1 MDRRS
6 RERPAVRI
14 GEIKATLALV
24 AAVIVAG
31 GVTLVQGQP
40 PASSQRQAGSAAEI
54 VKVRQKGL
62 KSLGAAFKTIRDELR
77 GDSPDAAKIRGASAD
92 ITQAAGAIDKWF
104 PAGTGP
110 DSGVATDAKA
120 EVWTDP
126 AGFATAREAF
136 VREANKWAQLGNS
149 GDASA
154 WKEGAA
160 SLGQSCKGCH
170 DKYRV
175 KKE

>member
-1 MDRRS
+1 MK
-6 RERPAVRI
+6 I
-14 GEIKATLALV
+14 TLALV
-24 AAVIVAG
+24 AAVITAS
-31 GVTLVQGQP
+31 GVTFAQGQS
-40 PASSQRQAGSAAEI
+40 PASSQGQATSAAEV
-54 VKVRQKGL
+54 VKARQKGL
-62 KSLGAAFKTIRDELR
+62 KALGAAFKTIRDELK
-77 GDSPDAAKIRGASAD
+77 GDSPDAAKIREASGD

-110 DSGVATDAKA
+110 DSGVKTDAKP
-120 EVWTDP
+120 EVWTDS

-149 GDASA
+149 TDASA

-160 SLGQSCKGCH
+160 SLGESCKGCH
-170 DKYRV
+170 EKYRV

>member
-1 MDRRS
+1 MSKRDT
-6 RERPAVRI
+6 
-14 GEIKATLALV
+14 KTTLALV
-24 AAVIVAG
+24 AAAIAAA
-31 GVTLVQGQP
+31 GVTFAQSQSPSSSRGQA
-40 PASSQRQAGSAAEI
+40 ASATEVVKARQT
-54 VKVRQKGL
+54 GL
-62 KSLGAAFKTIRDELR
+62 KALGAAFKVIRDELKE
-77 GDSPDAAKIRGASAD
+77 DAPDAAKIRKASAD

-104 PAGTGP
+104 PAGTGL
-110 DSGVATDAKA
+110 DSGVKTDAKA

-149 GDASA
+149 TDASA

-170 DKYRV
+170 DKYRL

>member
-1 MDRRS
+1 M
-6 RERPAVRI
+6 
-14 GEIKATLALV
+14 KTTLTLV
-24 AAVIVAG
+24 AAVIAAG
-31 GVTLVQGQP
+31 GVTFAQGQLP
-40 PASSQRQAGSAAEI
+40 GSSQQGQAASAAEV
-54 VKVRQKGL
+54 VKARQKGL
-62 KSLGAAFKTIRDELR
+62 KALGAAFKTIRDELK
-77 GDSPDAAKIRGASAD
+77 GDSPDAAKIREASAD

-110 DSGVATDAKA
+110 DSGVKTDAKP

-136 VREANKWAQLGNS
+136 VREANKWAQLANGT
-149 GDASA
+149 DVSA

>member
-1 MDRRS
+1 MKT
-6 RERPAVRI
+6 I
-14 GEIKATLALV
+14 LALV
-24 AAVIVAG
+24 AAVITAG
-31 GVTLVQGQP
+31 SVTFAQGQS
-40 PASSQRQAGSAAEI
+40 PASSQGQAASAGEV
-54 VKVRQKGL
+54 VKARQKGL
-62 KSLGAAFKTIRDELR
+62 KALGAAFKTIRDELK
-77 GDSPDAAKIRGASAD
+77 GGSPDAAKIREASAD

-110 DSGVATDAKA
+110 DSGVKTDAKP

-136 VREANKWAQLGNS
+136 VREANKWAQLANS
-149 GDASA
+149 TDVSA

>member
-1 MDRRS
+1 MK
-6 RERPAVRI
+6 I
-14 GEIKATLALV
+14 TLALV
-24 AAVIVAG
+24 AAVIAASS
-31 GVTLVQGQP
+31 VTFAQGQS
-40 PASSQRQAGSAAEI
+40 PASTQGQAASAAEV
-54 VKVRQKGL
+54 VKARQKGL
-62 KSLGAAFKTIRDELR
+62 KGLGAAFKTIRDELK
-77 GDSPDAAKIRGASAD
+77 GDSPDAAKIREASAD

-110 DSGVATDAKA
+110 DSGVKTDVKP

-136 VREANKWAQLGNS
+136 VREANKWAQVGNS
-149 GDASA
+149 TDVSA

>member
-1 MDRRS
+1 M
-6 RERPAVRI
+6 
-14 GEIKATLALV
+14 KTTLALV
-24 AAVIVAG
+24 AAVIAAG
-31 GVTLVQGQP
+31 GVTFALGQA
-40 PASSQRQAGSAAEI
+40 PASSQGQAASAAEV
-54 VKVRQKGL
+54 VKARQKSL
-62 KSLGAAFKTIRDELR
+62 KALGAAFKTIRDELKE
-77 GDSPDAAKIRGASAD
+77 DSPDAAKIREAAAD

-110 DSGVATDAKA
+110 DSGVKTDAKP

-149 GDASA
+149 TDASA

>member
-1 MDRRS
+1 MT
-6 RERPAVRI
+6 I
-14 GEIKATLALV
+14 QKMKTTLALV
-24 AAVIVAG
+24 AAVIATG
-31 GVTLVQGQP
+31 GVTFAQGQS
-40 PASSQRQAGSAAEI
+40 PASSQGQAASAAEV
-54 VKVRQKGL
+54 VKARQKGL
-62 KSLGAAFKTIRDELR
+62 KALGAAFKTIRDELK
-77 GDSPDAAKIRGASAD
+77 GDSPDAVKIREASAD

-110 DSGVATDAKA
+110 DAGVKTDAKP

-136 VREANKWAQLGNS
+136 VREANKWAQLRDSTN
-149 GDASA
+149 ASA

>member
-1 MDRRS
+1 MPR
-6 RERPAVRI
+6 
-14 GEIKATLALV
+14 
-24 AAVIVAG
+24 
-31 GVTLVQGQP
+31 
-40 PASSQRQAGSAAEI
+40 
-54 VKVRQKGL
+54 
-62 KSLGAAFKTIRDELR
+62 
-77 GDSPDAAKIRGASAD
+77 AKIQSASTD

-110 DSGVATDAKA
+110 DSGVKTDAKP

-136 VREANKWAQLGNS
+136 VREANKWVLLGNS
-149 GDASA
+149 TDAAA

-170 DKYRV
+170 DKFRV

>member
-1 MDRRS
+1 M
-6 RERPAVRI
+6 REVKI
-14 GEIKATLALV
+14 TLALV
-24 AAVIVAG
+24 AAVITAS
-31 GVTLVQGQP
+31 GVTFAQGQP
-40 PASSQRQAGSAAEI
+40 PASAQGQAASAARAGSAAEG
-54 VKVRQKGL
+54 VKARQQGL
-62 KSLGAAFKTIRDELR
+62 EALGAAFKVIRDELK
-77 GDSPDAAKIRGASAD
+77 GDAPDAAKIRKASAD
-92 ITQAAGAIDKWF
+92 ITQAAGTIDKWF

-110 DSGVATDAKA
+110 DSGVKTDAKPD
-120 EVWTDP
+120 VWTDP

-149 GDASA
+149 TDASA

>member
-1 MDRRS
+1 MKI
-6 RERPAVRI
+6 A
-14 GEIKATLALV
+14 LALV
-24 AAVIVAG
+24 AAIITAS
-31 GVTLVQGQP
+31 GVTFAQGQS
-40 PASSQRQAGSAAEI
+40 PASSQGQAASAAEV
-54 VKVRQKGL
+54 VKARQKRL
-62 KSLGAAFKTIRDELR
+62 KALGAAFKTIRDELK
-77 GDSPDAAKIRGASAD
+77 GNSPDAAKIREASVD
-92 ITQAAGAIDKWF
+92 ITQAAGVIDKWF
-104 PAGTGP
+104 PVGTGP
-110 DSGVATDAKA
+110 DSGVKTDAKLD
-120 EVWTDP
+120 VWTDP

-149 GDASA
+149 TDASA

>member
-1 MDRRS
+1 M
-6 RERPAVRI
+6 
-14 GEIKATLALV
+14 KTTLVLV
-24 AAVIVAG
+24 AAVIAAG
-31 GVTLVQGQP
+31 GVTFAQGQ
-40 PASSQRQAGSAAEI
+40 SSSPSQGQGASAAEV
-54 VKVRQKGL
+54 VKARQQGL
-62 KSLGAAFKTIRDELR
+62 KALGAAFKTIRDELKA
-77 GDSPDAAKIRGASAD
+77 DAPDAAKIRKASVD

-110 DSGVATDAKA
+110 DSSVKTDAKP

-149 GDASA
+149 ADASA

>member
-1 MDRRS
+1 MKMQ
-6 RERPAVRI
+6 EM
-14 GEIKATLALV
+14 KTTLAFV
-24 AAVIVAG
+24 AAVIAAG
-31 GVTLVQGQP
+31 GVSFAQGQS
-40 PASSQRQAGSAAEI
+40 PAPSRGQNAPAAEV
-54 VKVRQKGL
+54 VKARQQSL
-62 KSLGAAFKTIRDELR
+62 KTLGAAFKAIRDELKT
-77 GDSPDAAKIRGASAD
+77 DSPDAAKIRKASAD

-110 DSGVATDAKA
+110 DSGVKTDAKA

-126 AGFATAREAF
+126 AGFASAREAF
-136 VREANKWAQLGNS
+136 VREAHKWAQLGNS
-149 GDASA
+149 TDAAA

>member
-1 MDRRS
+1 M
-6 RERPAVRI
+6 
-14 GEIKATLALV
+14 KTTLALV
-24 AAVIVAG
+24 AAVITAG
-31 GVTLVQGQP
+31 GVTFAQGHS
-40 PASSQRQAGSAAEI
+40 PASSQGQAASAVEA
-54 VKVRQKGL
+54 VKARQKGL
-62 KSLGAAFKTIRDELR
+62 KALGAAFKTIRDELK
-77 GDSPDAAKIRGASAD
+77 GDSPDAAKIREASAQ
-92 ITQAAGAIDKWF
+92 ITQAGSAIDKWF

-110 DSGVATDAKA
+110 DSGVKTDAKP

-126 AGFATAREAF
+126 AGFATARDAF

-149 GDASA
+149 TDASA

>member
-1 MDRRS
+1 MKI
-6 RERPAVRI
+6 A
-14 GEIKATLALV
+14 LALV
-24 AAVIVAG
+24 AAVITAS
-31 GVTLVQGQP
+31 GVTFAQGQS
-40 PASSQRQAGSAAEI
+40 PASSQGQAASAAEV
-54 VKVRQKGL
+54 VKIRQKGL
-62 KSLGAAFKTIRDELR
+62 KALGAAFKTIRDELK
-77 GDSPDAAKIRGASAD
+77 GDSPDAAKIREASVD
-92 ITQAAGAIDKWF
+92 ITQVASAIDNWF

-110 DSGVATDAKA
+110 DAGVKTDAKP
-120 EVWTDP
+120 EVWTDS

-136 VREANKWAQLGNS
+136 VREANKWAQLGN
-149 GDASA
+149 GTDVSA

>member
-1 MDRRS
+1 MS
-6 RERPAVRI
+6 KREM
-14 GEIKATLALV
+14 KATLALV
-24 AAVIVAG
+24 AAVIAAG
-31 GVTLVQGQP
+31 GAMFAQGQSP
-40 PASSQRQAGSAAEI
+40 GSSQGQAAPAAEV
-54 VKVRQKGL
+54 VKARQQGL
-62 KSLGAAFKTIRDELR
+62 TARGAAFKVIRDELK
-77 GDSPDAAKIRGASAD
+77 GDAPDAAKIRRASAD
-92 ITQAAGAIDKWF
+92 ITQAAGVIDKWF

-110 DSGVATDAKA
+110 DSGVKTDAKP

-149 GDASA
+149 TDASA

-170 DKYRV
+170 DKFRV

>member
-1 MDRRS
+1 M
-6 RERPAVRI
+6 
-14 GEIKATLALV
+14 KTTLALFV
-24 AAVIVAG
+24 AVIAAG
-31 GVTLVQGQP
+31 GVLFAQGQS
-40 PASSQRQAGSAAEI
+40 PASSQGQPASVAEV
-54 VKVRQKGL
+54 VKTRQKGL
-62 KSLGAAFKTIRDELR
+62 KALGAAFKTIRDELKA
-77 GDSPDAAKIRGASAD
+77 DAPDAAKIQSASTD

-110 DSGVATDAKA
+110 DSGVKTDAKP

-136 VREANKWAQLGNS
+136 VREANKWVLLGNS
-149 GDASA
+149 TDAAA

-170 DKYRV
+170 DKFRV

>member
-1 MDRRS
+1 MSKRDM
-6 RERPAVRI
+6 
-14 GEIKATLALV
+14 KTTLALV
-24 AAVIVAG
+24 ATVIVAS
-31 GVTLVQGQP
+31 GVTFAQSQSSSSSRGQ
-40 PASSQRQAGSAAEI
+40 AASAAE
-54 VKVRQKGL
+54 VVRARQQGL
-62 KSLGAAFKTIRDELR
+62 KALGAAFKVIRDELKA
-77 GDSPDAAKIRGASAD
+77 GAPDAAKIRKASAD

-110 DSGVATDAKA
+110 DSGVKTDAKP

-136 VREANKWAQLGNS
+136 VREANNWAQRGNS
-149 GDASA
+149 TDVSA

>member
-1 MDRRS
+1 MSKRKMK
-6 RERPAVRI
+6 I
-14 GEIKATLALV
+14 TLALV
-24 AAVIVAG
+24 AAVIAAG
-31 GVTLVQGQP
+31 GVTFAQGQS
-40 PASSQRQAGSAAEI
+40 PASSQGQAASAAEV
-54 VKVRQKGL
+54 VKARQKGL
-62 KSLGAAFKTIRDELR
+62 KALGAAFKTIRDELK
-77 GDSPDAAKIRGASAD
+77 GDSPDAAKIREASAD

-110 DSGVATDAKA
+110 DSGIKTDAKP

-136 VREANKWAQLGNS
+136 VREANKWAQLANGT
-149 GDASA
+149 DAAA
-154 WKEGAA
+154 WKEGGA

>member
-1 MDRRS
+1 MQT
-6 RERPAVRI
+6 
-14 GEIKATLALV
+14 TLALV
-24 AAVIVAG
+24 AAVITAS
-31 GVTLVQGQP
+31 GVTFARGQS
-40 PASSQRQAGSAAEI
+40 PASSQGQAASAAEV
-54 VKVRQKGL
+54 VKARQQGL
-62 KSLGAAFKTIRDELR
+62 KALGAAFKVIRDELKA
-77 GDSPDAAKIRGASAD
+77 DAPDAAKIRKASAD

-104 PAGTGP
+104 PAETGP
-110 DSGVATDAKA
+110 DSGVKTDAKP
-120 EVWTDP
+120 EVWTDS

-149 GDASA
+149 TDASA

>member
-1 MDRRS
+1 M
-6 RERPAVRI
+6 
-14 GEIKATLALV
+14 KTTLALV
-24 AAVIVAG
+24 ATLITAS
-31 GVTLVQGQP
+31 GVTFAQSQSSSLSQGQ
-40 PASSQRQAGSAAEI
+40 AASAAEV
-54 VKVRQKGL
+54 VKARQQSL
-62 KSLGAAFKTIRDELR
+62 KTLGAAFKVIRDELK
-77 GDSPDAAKIRGASAD
+77 GDAPDAAKIRKASAD
-92 ITQAAGAIDKWF
+92 ITQAAGAIDRWF

-110 DSGVATDAKA
+110 DSGVKTDAKP

-149 GDASA
+149 TDVSA